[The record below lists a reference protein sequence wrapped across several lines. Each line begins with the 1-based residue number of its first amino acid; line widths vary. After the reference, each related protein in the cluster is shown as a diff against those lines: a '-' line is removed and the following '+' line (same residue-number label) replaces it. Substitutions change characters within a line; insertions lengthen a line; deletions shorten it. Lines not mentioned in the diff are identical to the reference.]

1 MGLSFLVNRH
11 VLIPRQDTETLVE
24 LVLKEVKDREA
35 RILDLC
41 TGSGCIAISLAALGG
56 FRFVAASDISKRRWK
71 RRGKTRGGSWE
82 TAGTEAGRFRF
93 QRSDL
98 LDGFD
103 RKNDL
108 KHAI

>member
-1 MGLSFLVNRH
+1 MQQILGTQEFMGLSFLVNRH

-56 FRFVAASDISKRRWK
+56 FRFVAASDISQEALETAR
-71 RRGKTRGGSWE
+71 KTRGGSWE
-82 TAGTEAGRFRF
+82 TAGTEAGR
-93 QRSDL
+93 S
-98 LDGFD
+98 GF
-103 RKNDL
+103 KG
-108 KHAI
+108 AIC